1 MDSTETPP
9 TGSLVDVAGLSL
21 RDLLAAEGDQSPL
34 GKAFDRV
41 AKATEDG
48 EQGLISAFN
57 SAT

>member
-9 TGSLVDVAGLSL
+9 TGALIDVAGFSL
-21 RDLLAAEGDQSPL
+21 RDLLAAEGEQSPL
-34 GKAFDRV
+34 GNALDRV
-41 AKATEDG
+41 AKAGEDG